1 MEGKGVGRGIAWGKI
16 DTYQNALTVSCVGG
30 RGEGGMT
37 WGGIGINSNIDKY
50 QNVLTVRR
58 GV

>member
-1 MEGKGVGRGIAWGKI
+1 MW
-16 DTYQNALTVSCVGG
+16 GG

-37 WGGIGINSNIDKY
+37 CGGIGIKSNIDKY

-58 GV
+58 GM